1 MSEGGKNRRE
11 AAAAARAASQSGE
24 KRRERAIRIVGAV
37 TVLVVVAGIIGIA
50 VVAKS
55 TDTTGTLVTAT
66 ADPAAAIPAG
76 VYPTGDVN
84 EYGVPYN
91 ASATGVPVLTIWE
104 DFQCPSCANLEE
116 TNGAGIVQ
124 LADEGK
130 IQLVWRPTTFLDL
143 RVGNDASTRAVA
155 AWGCAVDAD
164 KTLEYHDVVYKNQPE
179 IEGDGYSDE
188 QLLTFAA
195 DAGIAGPALD
205 TFTQCLADRTYVG
218 WAANSYDTFLKSNVP
233 GTPAGFLNGTPLD
246 NAVLADPV
254 ALAAAVAAE
263 AAK

>member
-11 AAAAARAASQSGE
+11 AAAAARAASQSGV
-24 KRRERAIRIVGAV
+24 KRRERTIRVVGAV
-37 TVLVVVAGIIGIA
+37 TVVVVVAGIIGIA

-66 ADPAAAIPAG
+66 ADPTAALPAG
-76 VYPTGDVN
+76 VFPAGDIN

-91 ASATGVPVLTIWE
+91 PATTGVPVLTVWE
-104 DFQCPSCANLEE
+104 DFQCPSCGILEE

-130 IQLVWRPTTFLDL
+130 IQLIWRPTTFLDARL
-143 RVGNDASTRAVA
+143 ANDDSTRAVA
-155 AWGCAVDAD
+155 AWGCAVDAG
-164 KTLEYHDVVYKNQPE
+164 KTLEYHKAVFQNRPVE
-179 IEGDGYSDE
+179 EGDGYSDE
-188 QLLTFAA
+188 QLLTFAT
-195 DAGIAGPALD
+195 DAGIAGPELD
-205 TFTQCLADRTYVG
+205 TFTQCVAARTYVG
-218 WAANSYDTFLKSNVP
+218 WAANSYDTFQKSQVP
-233 GTPAGFLNGTPLD
+233 GTPAGFLNGNPLGD
-246 NAVLADPV
+246 GVLGDPV

>member
-24 KRRERAIRIVGAV
+24 KRRERTIRIVGAV
-37 TVLVVVAGIIGIA
+37 TVLAVVAGIIGIA

-55 TDTTGTLVTAT
+55 TDTTGQPVTAT
-66 ADPAAAIPAG
+66 ADPAAAVPTG
-76 VYPTGDVN
+76 VFPTGDIN

-91 ASATGVPVLTIWE
+91 AAATGVPVLTIWE

-116 TNGAGIVQ
+116 TNGEGILK

-130 IQLVWRPTTFLDL
+130 VQLVWRPTTFLDG

-155 AWGCAVDAD
+155 AWGCAVDAG
-164 KTLEYHDVVYKNQPE
+164 KTLEYHNVVFKNQPE
-179 IEGDGYSDE
+179 VEGDGYSDE
-188 QLLTFAA
+188 QLLTFAT

-205 TFTQCLADRTYVG
+205 TFTQCVTARTYVG

-233 GTPAGFLNGTPLD
+233 GTPAGFLNGNPLGD
-246 NAVLADPV
+246 GVLGDPV